1 MRIENSFILAP
12 GVGEKTERK
21 LWKNQV
27 THWDHIEQTSVIGKT
42 KKQKIQDFLE
52 KARKNL
58 QVENTHFFKNK
69 LPSKH
74 HWRMY
79 ENFRENACFFDI
91 ETTGLSKKR
100 NKVTTVSFH
109 RNGETKT
116 LVQGQNLTKEN
127 LEQEFFNSSIIVTFN
142 GKRFDKPFLEHNFN
156 LEIENPHI
164 DLMYE
169 CKKVGLSGGLKQIE
183 KQLEIERE
191 LEDIDGREA
200 VKLWKKYEKTGKEH
214 YLNKLVKYCEYDAR
228 NLQDLSEIILNQL
241 EQRQFRK
248 HCSHQ

>member
-12 GVGEKTERK
+12 GVGEKTEKK

-27 THWDHIEQTSVIGKT
+27 THWNHLDRTNKISQN
-42 KKQKIQDFLE
+42 KKQRIQRFLE

-58 QVENTHFFKNK
+58 EVENTHFFKDK

-79 ENFRENACFFDI
+79 ENFREKACYFDI

-109 RNGETKT
+109 RNGKTKT
-116 LVQGQNLTKEN
+116 LIQGQNLTKEN
-127 LEQEFFNSSIIVTFN
+127 LEREFYNSSIIITFN

-156 LEIENPHI
+156 VEIDKPHI

-169 CKKVGLSGGLKQIE
+169 GKKIGLSGGLKQIE
-183 KQLEIERE
+183 KELKVERE

-200 VKLWKKYEKTGKEH
+200 VKLWKKYEKTNKEQ
-214 YLNKLVKYCEYDAR
+214 YLDKLVRYCEYDAR
-228 NLQDLSEIILNQL
+228 NLQELSEIILKRL
-241 EQRQFRK
+241 EKRQFRRY
-248 HCSHQ
+248 CDT